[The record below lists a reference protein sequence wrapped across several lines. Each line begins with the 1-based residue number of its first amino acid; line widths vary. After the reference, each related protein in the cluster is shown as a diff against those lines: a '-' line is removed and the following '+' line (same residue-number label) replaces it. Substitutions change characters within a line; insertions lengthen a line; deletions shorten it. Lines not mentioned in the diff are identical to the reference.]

1 MLSGVFKI
9 VWLFMLMIASYHL
22 DAQLIQTGE
31 RSHYETDL
39 QQRDFYTDW
48 KGWTSVVLPF
58 KYVNN
63 LIVVDVNLNRL
74 LGLKFIFD
82 TGAEHTILTKREYSE
97 WLGLNFT
104 RKYTIMGADLKTE
117 LIAYLAQ
124 KVTVKVGPMIALN
137 ESILVLEEDYFKY
150 AELTGLDIHGIL
162 GADFFRKYIVQID
175 FDNERITLHKPEHF
189 KYSLKKY
196 EELEIEVR
204 RNKPYLAAKLNIAGD
219 TLRKV
224 KLLMDTGAAL
234 PLLLYTDI
242 DTALT
247 IPPNAIPGNVG
258 RGLGGY
264 LDGYKGRVNSLEVS
278 PFLMKDVVTSFQL
291 ADSIYVNNPAI
302 LNDRN
307 GILGNEVLSR
317 FNIVIDYWHQKV
329 YLRPNKS
336 YKTAFKFDKSGISIS
351 ASGKNLTQ
359 YTVQYITPNSPAA
372 KAGVEKGDILVKIN
386 GTSTKLMSMN
396 SIYEKFK
403 KRSGK
408 QIKLMVLRNGTE
420 KKITFQLRDL
430 I

>member
-1 MLSGVFKI
+1 
-9 VWLFMLMIASYHL
+9 
-22 DAQLIQTGE
+22 E

-39 QQRDFYTDW
+39 EQSRFYTDW

-58 KYVNN
+58 KYINN

-97 WLGLNFT
+97 WLGLDFT

-124 KVTVKVGPMIALN
+124 KVTVKVGPMISLN

-189 KYSLKKY
+189 KYNLKKY
-196 EELEIEVR
+196 EEIPIEVK
-204 RNKPYLAAKLNIAGD
+204 RNKPYLDAKLNIVGD
-219 TLRKV
+219 TIRKV

-242 DTALT
+242 DTTLT
-247 IPPNAIPGNVG
+247 IPLNAIPGNVG

-264 LDGYKGRVNSLEVS
+264 LEGYKGRSE
-278 PFLMKDVVTSFQL
+278 
-291 ADSIYVNNPAI
+291 
-302 LNDRN
+302 
-307 GILGNEVLSR
+307 
-317 FNIVIDYWHQKV
+317 
-329 YLRPNKS
+329 RP
-336 YKTAFKFDKSGISIS
+336 
-351 ASGKNLTQ
+351 
-359 YTVQYITPNSPAA
+359 
-372 KAGVEKGDILVKIN
+372 
-386 GTSTKLMSMN
+386 
-396 SIYEKFK
+396 
-403 KRSGK
+403 
-408 QIKLMVLRNGTE
+408 
-420 KKITFQLRDL
+420 
-430 I
+430 

>member
-1 MLSGVFKI
+1 
-9 VWLFMLMIASYHL
+9 MIS
-22 DAQLIQTGE
+22 
-31 RSHYETDL
+31 
-39 QQRDFYTDW
+39 
-48 KGWTSVVLPF
+48 
-58 KYVNN
+58 
-63 LIVVDVNLNRL
+63 
-74 LGLKFIFD
+74 
-82 TGAEHTILTKREYSE
+82 
-97 WLGLNFT
+97 
-104 RKYTIMGADLKTE
+104 
-117 LIAYLAQ
+117 
-124 KVTVKVGPMIALN
+124 LN

-150 AELTGLDIHGIL
+150 AELTGLDVHGIL

-175 FDNERITLHKPEHF
+175 FDNERITLHKPEYF
-189 KYSLKKY
+189 KYNLKKH
-196 EELEIEVR
+196 EEFQIEIK
-204 RNKPYLAAKLNIAGD
+204 RNKPYLDAHLNIVGD

-242 DTALT
+242 DTTLT

-264 LDGYKGRVNSLEVS
+264 LDGYKGRVNSLEMS

-291 ADSIYVNNPAI
+291 ADSQYINNPAI

-329 YLRPNKS
+329 YLRPNKK
-336 YKTAFKFDKSGISIS
+336 YKTTFKFDKSGISVS

-359 YTVQYITPNSPAA
+359 YTVQYIIPNSPAA
-372 KAGVEKGDILVKIN
+372 EAGVQKGDILMKIN
-386 GTSTKLMSMN
+386 GKSTKLMSMN
-396 SIYEKFK
+396 SIYEQFK

-408 QIKLMVLRNGTE
+408 QMKLMVLRNGTTQ
-420 KKITFQLRDL
+420 KITFQLKDL